1 MDIRVDFEEAY
12 RYLGCTGAPDGE
24 ALAELRRAAALV
36 LEAARPKHIEKICA
50 VAHGET
56 PILAGTSF
64 ALPGRAAA
72 ELLRECS
79 ECCLFSSA
87 DPFLVRVSLLEGE

>member
-50 VAHGET
+50 VG
-56 PILAGTSF
+56 
-64 ALPGRAAA
+64 PGRRGAAA
-72 ELLRECS
+72 RVLGVL
-79 ECCLFSSA
+79 
-87 DPFLVRVSLLEGE
+87 PFLRDARQRGRRPHPPLGAARHGLCPDA